1 MNKRFILILFALF
14 SLIAAGTIPYRE
26 VIVPIVKAQ
35 LPGAGA
41 QRAPSINITRT
52 NDLFLT
58 MSTATKPASAGTPGS
73 QTFFMQ
79 SIDGGRTWDNFPV
92 TRNLSNSPGEAFGPS
107 MAINKTGKIRTYIV
121 YHDNRS
127 GTTQVYFLR
136 SKKGT
141 KFRKPRN
148 ITPNEGGAFAPRI
161 ALDSAENINIVW
173 GDTLLPNRRVVFT
186 RSNDLGDT
194 FSDLI
199 EVSRSSGNAFDPE
212 IAVDSSEGVNVVW
225 EDDGSGASAIMF
237 ARSADGGKTFSAPK
251 LISSGSGEATE
262 AHIATSPNGQ
272 IYVVWNQVINNGSR
286 QAFLSRSTD
295 NGASFSEPLNLSN
308 DSGADIHKAFVT
320 SRGNAVFVAY
330 NNDQSAS
337 RQVYLVKSEDN
348 GQTFGDPVQV
358 SNANRSRGR
367 GHSVSMCVDSEGTL
381 HLVWIDSSV
390 IGNDEGLLYY
400 SRSSNGRTFTSQQQL
415 LSIVIG

>member
-1 MNKRFILILFALF
+1 MNKRFILIFFTLF
-14 SLIAAGTIPYRE
+14 SLIAAGTIPYHQ
-26 VIVPIVKAQ
+26 VIMPVAQAQ

-41 QRAPSINITRT
+41 QRAPSINVTKT

-107 MAINKTGKIRTYIV
+107 MAINKAGKIRTYIV

-148 ITPNEGGAFAPRI
+148 ITPNDGGAFSPRV

-173 GDTLLPNRRVVFT
+173 GDTLFFNRRVVFT
-186 RSNDLGDT
+186 RSNDLGET
-194 FSDLI
+194 FSDLV
-199 EVSRSSGNAFDPE
+199 EVSRSSGNAFEPE

-225 EDDGSGASAIMF
+225 EDEGPGVSTIMF
-237 ARSADGGKTFSAPK
+237 ARSSDGGHTFSEPK
-251 LISSGSGEATE
+251 RLSSGTSQATE
-262 AHIATSPNGQ
+262 AHIATSSNGQ
-272 IYVVWNQVINNGSR
+272 IYVVWNEVISNGSR
-286 QAFLSRSTD
+286 QAFLSRSID
-295 NGASFSEPLNLSN
+295 NGATFSEPLNLSN

-337 RQVYLVKSEDN
+337 RQVYLLKSEDN
-348 GQTFGDPVQV
+348 GQTFGEPVQV

-367 GHSVSMCVDSEGTL
+367 AHSVSMCVDGDGTL
-381 HLVWIDSSV
+381 HVVWIDSSV
-390 IGNDEGLLYY
+390 LSNDEGLLFY
-400 SRSSNGRTFTSQQQL
+400 SRTSNGRTFTAQQQL
-415 LSIVIG
+415 LSIVVG